1 MRTRQTY
8 ALKLVIIAS
17 NDLSAFIVMALELS
31 SFWAMLVLPQG
42 CAFEGL
48 WTSFRA
54 GLPLTPSTG
63 AIAAC
68 ALTSMEMER
77 RTDFCLACVRESAI
91 VTDMRRDFSS
101 WLFAASAF

>member
-1 MRTRQTY
+1 MRRRQTY
-8 ALKLVIIAS
+8 ALKLVIVAS

-68 ALTSMEMER
+68 ALTSMDMER
-77 RTDFCLACVRESAI
+77 RTATEAI
-91 VTDMRRDFSS
+91 VDLEKNMMAGVFLEKKT
-101 WLFAASAF
+101 

>member
-8 ALKLVIIAS
+8 ALKLVIVAS

-31 SFWAMLVLPQG
+31 SFWAMFVLPQG

-77 RTDFCLACVRESAI
+77 RMATEAI
-91 VTDMRRDFSS
+91 VDLEKNMMARVYLERKEKEV
-101 WLFAASAF
+101 